1 MEDLRNPFR
10 GGDKRKQ
17 GGLSVKVAIE
27 GGGAFVPLGVKG
39 RKRGKETRLVLG
51 SANRWWCVG
60 REERGLILPTIYPFF
75 VQCTVQQ
82 ERLGLPNLL
91 GWLPPPPPP

>member
-10 GGDKRKQ
+10 GDDKRKQ
-17 GGLSVKVAIE
+17 GGLSVKVASE
-27 GGGAFVPLGVKG
+27 GGERSLGSGG

-60 REERGLILPTIYPFF
+60 REEERGLILPTIYPFF